1 MPKYRD
7 GWNDPP
13 PTEQPRDWCGT
24 KHGSLYKP
32 RRTLKRAA
40 TAAAVAGLTVFT
52 YALLPMAFAV
62 GGAGIGIWYVGAK
75 FYQWLDAGRDDD
87 EPLRS

>member
-1 MPKYRD
+1 MTHHHK
-7 GWNDPP
+7 DPP
-13 PTEQPRDWCGT
+13 ATETPRDWCGT

-40 TAAAVAGLTVFT
+40 TAFVAAGLTGFT
-52 YALLPMAFAV
+52 YALLPVAFAV
-62 GGAGIGIWYVGAK
+62 GGAGIGLWYVGAK
-75 FYQWLDAGRDDD
+75 FYQWLDADRSDE